1 MEKCCFCG
9 KEISVGINGN
19 NASPIKVEGV
29 EHPICCNECNCRIVV
44 PTRLALSKEKDM
56 QMVALDCQCVSLT
69 NENIILGL
77 AFSKA
82 CETII
87 SQYID
92 DEPYMDVIE
101 EWKDESMIEEPGV
114 SNEMLEQ
121 YFFEQAQK
129 EVNKDAED

>member
-1 MEKCCFCG
+1 MVTEDQMMDELELKGIDYDTRAAIAEDIADIVNKHLREAYEQYKKKSDEKSLQL
-9 KEISVGINGN
+9 IAVD
-19 NASPIKVEGV
+19 A
-29 EHPICCNECNCRIVV
+29 
-44 PTRLALSKEKDM
+44 
-56 QMVALDCQCVSLT
+56 QCVNLT

-77 AFSKA
+77 AFGKA

-129 EVNKDAED
+129 EVNKDEA